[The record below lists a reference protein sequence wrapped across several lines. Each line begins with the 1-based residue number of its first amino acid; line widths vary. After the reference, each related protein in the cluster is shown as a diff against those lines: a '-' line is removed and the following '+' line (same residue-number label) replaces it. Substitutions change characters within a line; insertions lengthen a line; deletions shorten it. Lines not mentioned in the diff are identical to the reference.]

1 MGEGAIPLHFQM
13 RSFCLNGVS
22 AEEQKVKQKWAF
34 STFHTAERRQH
45 RPPLRGGQCA
55 KAQSEWRQVSA
66 RRRQAHWR
74 QAQWWHEQLRGR
86 RTSHQYGS
94 NAAGMREAA
103 AEAVAAAEAAEGAA
117 PAGGAAQQQGC
128 SMPIGPIGRRELA
141 ETTFNFD
148 RFFAWTGYFSPQNS

>member
-1 MGEGAIPLHFQM
+1 MQGAIPLHFQM
-13 RSFCLNGVS
+13 PSFCLNGVS

-86 RTSHQYGS
+86 RTSHQYMYGS

-103 AEAVAAAEAAEGAA
+103 AEAVAAA
-117 PAGGAAQQQGC
+117 AGL
-128 SMPIGPIGRRELA
+128 RVE
-141 ETTFNFD
+141 
-148 RFFAWTGYFSPQNS
+148 

>member
-1 MGEGAIPLHFQM
+1 MLPNKLKNQRRRLDKNYKRQCARLRLSCMLPLSRAGAIPLHFQM
-13 RSFCLNGVS
+13 PSFCLNGVS

-103 AEAVAAAEAAEGAA
+103 AEAVAAA
-117 PAGGAAQQQGC
+117 AGL
-128 SMPIGPIGRRELA
+128 RVE
-141 ETTFNFD
+141 
-148 RFFAWTGYFSPQNS
+148 